1 MSLTGIIF
9 YVGRDVDF
17 DFNRIIFMYMIKF
30 QKAAYLSILAATF
43 IFLSSTAPAAQDD
56 APVDP
61 KPRVE
66 REIRH
71 LEILITRFMGNALSS
86 SAGVESMNGL
96 LYRFMRDNPGVVR
109 ILRTNANG
117 LAVND
122 VSVSSPQS
130 APVRN
135 VSAQRWHQYVA
146 QNKTPYYGIDYD
158 DNSGEVML
166 FYAWPLMTGPDKSR
180 FSGTFAAMIDLS
192 AQIALIDE
200 PMTPFQIAY
209 RGRAFFQHEWED
221 VDYNEEPLE
230 VSGSKELTIRTEKP
244 LPTRRDAPAR
254 ARRAP
259 SAEEE
264 AAAFRYDRAGLDN
277 YDDEMPGTGAKTKK
291 SAPEG
296 FATLMNSA
304 ILLLLLI
311 IAAMF
316 AYIILKDRF
325 GRRPVSI
332 ITDEPPFQP
341 PPKDTADRVVVGSMA
356 EKETR
361 VQPAVATPPLP
372 QKPAAPPPRPTPPS
386 PPPAPPVL
394 AADNKHKAEKGESDK
409 EQQLISKMLKLI
421 KEEFVI
427 MDKKIQ
433 MLTDRID
440 KLEKKR

>member
-1 MSLTGIIF
+1 
-9 YVGRDVDF
+9 
-17 DFNRIIFMYMIKF
+17 MIKY
-30 QKAAYLSILAATF
+30 QRTISLSILAVMF
-43 IFLSSTAPAAQDD
+43 IFLSSTAAAAQDD
-56 APVDP
+56 APAAP

-66 REIRH
+66 REVRH
-71 LEILITRFMGNALSS
+71 LEMLFTRFMGNAISS
-86 SAGVESMNGL
+86 SASVESMNGL
-96 LYRFMRDNPGVVR
+96 FYRFMRDNPGIVR

-122 VSVSSPQS
+122 VSAGSPQS

-192 AQIALIDE
+192 AQIAMIED
-200 PMTPFQIAY
+200 PVAPYQIAF
-209 RGRAFFQHEWED
+209 RGRAFFQHDWDD

-230 VSGSKELTIRTEKP
+230 VSGSRELTIRTEKP
-244 LPTRRDAPAR
+244 LPTRRDIPAQ

-259 SAEEE
+259 PAERESVP
-264 AAAFRYDRAGLDN
+264 AGYDRAGVDN
-277 YDDEMPGTGAKTKK
+277 YDDDVPAGVTKAVKAAPG
-291 SAPEG
+291 G
-296 FATLMNSA
+296 FATLLNSA
-304 ILLLLLI
+304 ILLLLLV

-325 GRRPVSI
+325 GRKPVSI
-332 ITDEPPFQP
+332 VTDGQYLSSPP
-341 PPKDTADRVVVGSMA
+341 PPKDTADRVIVESMV

-361 VQPAVATPPLP
+361 VQPAVVTPSLPP
-372 QKPAAPPPRPTPPS
+372 QKPVAPPPPP
-386 PPPAPPVL
+386 PPPAPPPVL
-394 AADNKHKAEKGESDK
+394 AAGNKHKVDKAELEK
-409 EQQLISKMLKLI
+409 EQQLMSKMLKLI

-440 KLEKKR
+440 KLEKGR

>member
-1 MSLTGIIF
+1 
-9 YVGRDVDF
+9 
-17 DFNRIIFMYMIKF
+17 
-30 QKAAYLSILAATF
+30 
-43 IFLSSTAPAAQDD
+43 
-56 APVDP
+56 
-61 KPRVE
+61 
-66 REIRH
+66 
-71 LEILITRFMGNALSS
+71 MGNVLSS
-86 SAGVESMNGL
+86 SASVESMNGL

-122 VSVSSPQS
+122 VSAASPQS

-180 FSGTFAAMIDLS
+180 FSGTFAAMIDIS

-200 PMTPFQIAY
+200 PMAPFQIAY

-244 LPTRRDAPAR
+244 LPTRRDEPTR
-254 ARRAP
+254 ARRVS
-259 SAEEE
+259 SAGDE
-264 AAAFRYDRAGLDN
+264 AAPVKYGNDRMAGLEN
-277 YDDEMPGTGAKTKK
+277 YDDDVPNVSAKPPKNV
-291 SAPEG
+291 PDR
-296 FATLMNSA
+296 FAMLLNSA

-332 ITDEPPFQP
+332 ITDEPSLQP
-341 PPKDTADRVVVGSMA
+341 PPRDTADRVIVGSITESMT
-356 EKETR
+356 ERETR
-361 VQPAVATPPLP
+361 VQPAIVV
-372 QKPAAPPPRPTPPS
+372 PPS
-386 PPPAPPVL
+386 PQSQKQVTPPQPRHVPPSPIAPALPPVPPS
-394 AADNKHKAEKGESDK
+394 DKPHKVDRGEADK
-409 EQQLISKMLKLI
+409 EQRLMSKMLKLI

-427 MDKKIQ
+427 MDEKIQ
-433 MLTDRID
+433 ILTDRID
-440 KLEKKR
+440 KLEKRR